1 MDTASQP
8 PVEGADSAPAEL
20 GSPGVASGHHG
31 LVRRVTVLATAG
43 ILLVAIVVAAGL
55 WMMRTPAGHVYF
67 STDPY
72 DQQSGRC
79 QFGVPIA
86 STSPTR
92 PFYMIAFFADALAR
106 GDDYSLAITRDGATY
121 RDSGKLSAD
130 SKFQCYVE
138 QDALGPLDPGVYRF
152 TFTHGD
158 KVEAEGSITI
168 R

>member
-8 PVEGADSAPAEL
+8 PVEGLPSRYR
-20 GSPGVASGHHG
+20 G

-43 ILLVAIVVAAGL
+43 ILLVAIVVAAGI
-55 WMMRTPAGHVYF
+55 WMLRTPAGHVYF

-72 DQQSGRC
+72 DQQGGLC
-79 QFGVPIA
+79 QFGAPITSA
-86 STSPTR
+86 SSTR

-106 GDDYSLAITRDGATY
+106 GDDYSLTITRDGAAY
-121 RDSGKLSAD
+121 RDSGALSAEA
-130 SKFQCYVE
+130 KFQCYVE

-152 TFTHGD
+152 TFIHGD
-158 KVEAEGSITI
+158 RIEAEGSIAI